1 MGWKM
6 QDGGHFVWASVSK
19 SLWLLISLWWTTRPY
34 LLNLEGEASGTYTHD
49 DAMKRH
55 FPHYWLLVWRIDWS
69 LVDSSHKRTVVGSY
83 DILLVGS
90 LVKLLNTESHI
101 TYNVTVLP
109 FPSTGQVR
117 WFFIFIALMTSS
129 NMTVEMPWNLEC
141 WEAAPRNGR
150 IRKLVIVSWNFIMS
164 RNEKYH
170 LFTNVRFYKNIE
182 RHAAHALV
190 SWPNP
195 KQWVIVHTSDLM
207 MIIRPSIYIFS
218 LSSQEKWAD
227 WIHTAPHIYNGWL
240 RDYA

>member
-19 SLWLLISLWWTTRPY
+19 SLWLLISLWWTTRTY

-83 DILLVGS
+83 DILLVSS

-117 WFFIFIALMTSS
+117 WFF
-129 NMTVEMPWNLEC
+129 VMPWLITPTDILATAKVRLLRCMVYTRHIRIKIPDFSITKMHLKKCLRNS
-141 WEAAPRNGR
+141 EAR
-150 IRKLVIVSWNFIMS
+150 
-164 RNEKYH
+164 
-170 LFTNVRFYKNIE
+170 
-182 RHAAHALV
+182 
-190 SWPNP
+190 
-195 KQWVIVHTSDLM
+195 
-207 MIIRPSIYIFS
+207 
-218 LSSQEKWAD
+218 
-227 WIHTAPHIYNGWL
+227 
-240 RDYA
+240 